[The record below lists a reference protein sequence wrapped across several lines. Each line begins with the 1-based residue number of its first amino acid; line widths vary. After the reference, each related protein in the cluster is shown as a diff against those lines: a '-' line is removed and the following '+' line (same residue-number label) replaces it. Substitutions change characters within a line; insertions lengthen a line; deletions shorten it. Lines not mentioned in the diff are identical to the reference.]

1 MSEPPRGTVLVA
13 DDDADILDLV
23 CLRVERLGFD
33 VIRATNGAEALERA
47 RGENPDLLILD
58 VLMPEINGFE
68 VLKQLRAEQSG
79 GRRVPALIL
88 TATIQDERVAR
99 EYGIEPEGY
108 MRKPFTAAALAA
120 QINRLIG

>member
-1 MSEPPRGTVLVA
+1 MTPGSRGTVLVA

-23 CLRVERLGFD
+23 CMRVERLGFD

-47 RGENPDLLILD
+47 RTSNPDLLILD

-68 VLKQLRAEQSG
+68 VLKRLRADDDG
-79 GRRVPALIL
+79 PHVPVLIL

-108 MRKPFTAAALAA
+108 MRKPFNAAALSA
-120 QINRLIG
+120 QIDRLIA